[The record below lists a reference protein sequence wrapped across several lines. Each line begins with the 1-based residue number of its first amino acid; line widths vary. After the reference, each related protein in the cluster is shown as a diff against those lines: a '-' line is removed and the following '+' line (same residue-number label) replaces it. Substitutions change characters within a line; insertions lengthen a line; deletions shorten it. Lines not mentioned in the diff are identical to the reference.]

1 MADRGRICSLS
12 ENLETTPS
20 GSSLYIIH
28 ISCPATGSSIEC
40 PGSNLSP
47 GGEEAW
53 RLPLEPS
60 HSVGLPGKPVPAHH
74 SLELWSNL
82 LLSKEGTT
90 TQTPEPF
97 SNRRWAKLV
106 NKPSIMSTERQ
117 ALVSVVVDIGRVDR
131 WDYQGRTSQDM
142 L

>member
-1 MADRGRICSLS
+1 M
-12 ENLETTPS
+12 
-20 GSSLYIIH
+20 
-28 ISCPATGSSIEC
+28 
-40 PGSNLSP
+40 
-47 GGEEAW
+47 
-53 RLPLEPS
+53 EPS
-60 HSVGLPGKPVPAHH
+60 HSVGLPVKPVPAHH

-82 LLSKEGTT
+82 LLSKGGTT

-117 ALVSVVVDIGRVDR
+117 ALVPYLSMSEAVDIVRVDR
-131 WDYQGRTSQDM
+131 WDYQSGTNQDM